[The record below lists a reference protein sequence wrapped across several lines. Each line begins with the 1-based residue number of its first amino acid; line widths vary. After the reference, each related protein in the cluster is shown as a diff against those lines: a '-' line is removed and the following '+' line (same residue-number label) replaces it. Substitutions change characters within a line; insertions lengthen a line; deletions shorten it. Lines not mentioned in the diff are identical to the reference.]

1 MLKYLFRG
9 TLLSE
14 MIDILPFY
22 YIYIYVSE
30 RLNPTRIEQ
39 FKGCDSLA
47 VQISTNV
54 GLVNVVC
61 IYRSASLNSEQNSL
75 LLRAVNCLLESDTET
90 MIVGDFN
97 LPNISWIS
105 GVLNAPLDSRNKL
118 LNIQKEWLNLVENS
132 GLTWLLTDEIT
143 RRRAFGT
150 TVQESL

>member
-1 MLKYLFRG
+1 M
-9 TLLSE
+9 
-14 MIDILPFY
+14 
-22 YIYIYVSE
+22 
-30 RLNPTRIEQ
+30 
-39 FKGCDSLA
+39 
-47 VQISTNV
+47 
-54 GLVNVVC
+54 NVVC

-118 LNIQKEWLNLVENS
+118 LNIQKELLNLVENS

-143 RRRAFGT
+143 RRRAFSFGT
-150 TVQESL
+150 TVQESLLDQLFVTNDAMVSEYKIVSPLGNIKSNRP